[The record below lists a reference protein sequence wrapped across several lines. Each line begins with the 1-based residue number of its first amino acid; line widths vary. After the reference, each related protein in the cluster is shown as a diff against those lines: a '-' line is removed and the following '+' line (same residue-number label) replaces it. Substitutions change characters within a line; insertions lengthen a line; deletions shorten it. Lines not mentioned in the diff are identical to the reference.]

1 MADFVYNKGSGD
13 LADTLQPIDFAVDVI
28 RVGLATSA
36 YVADRD
42 DLLLDAGGAN
52 DFIDEELTGT
62 GYVAGHGNSGRKTL
76 ASKTITVDQA
86 NDRTEF
92 DAADV
97 VWTAINAGTA
107 AQAVTHSEGV
117 ADDTTARPVSHQD
130 TGGFPVVT
138 NGGDLTI
145 QWNVS
150 GIFFLSTV

>member
-1 MADFVYNKGSGD
+1 MTDFVYNKGSGD
-13 LADTLQPIDFAVDVI
+13 LADTLQPIDFIVDVI

-36 YVADRD
+36 YVANRD

-52 DFIDEELTGT
+52 DFIDEELSGT

-76 ASKTITVDQA
+76 ASKTVTVDQA

-107 AQAVTHSEGV
+107 AQAVTHSEGA
-117 ADDTTARPVSHQD
+117 ADDTTARPISHQD

-145 QWNVS
+145 AWDVS
-150 GIFFLSTV
+150 GIFYLSTV

>member
-13 LADTLQPIDFAVDVI
+13 LADTTQPIDFIVDTI

-36 YVADRD
+36 YVANRD
-42 DLLLDAGGAN
+42 DLLLDEGGAN
-52 DFIDEELTGT
+52 EFIDEELSGT
-62 GYVAGHGNSGRKTL
+62 GYTAGHSNSGRKTL
-76 ASKTITVDQA
+76 ASKTIVVDQA

-97 VWTAINAGTA
+97 VWTAIDAGTA
-107 AQAVTHSEGV
+107 AQAVTHSEGT
-117 ADDTTARPVSHQD
+117 ADDTTARPIAHTD
-130 TGGFPVVT
+130 TGGFPVDT

-150 GIFFLSTV
+150 GIFYLSTV